1 MVSYHF
7 EAGLADLVE
16 VLEKEQLLRWVG
28 MEPLEI
34 QFFHMLHLVAV
45 VVEVL
50 AAVVVHRVVAEVAA
64 VVVHR
69 AVESLE
75 DQLIQGLLAQVFG
88 QSLQQLFGVAK
99 ADFWPKI
106 CKPLFV
112 LSTAT

>member
-16 VLEKEQLLRWVG
+16 VLGK
-28 MEPLEI
+28 EPLQLHLVGRMELPEI
-34 QFFHMLHLVAV
+34 LFFHMLLLVAV
-45 VVEVL
+45 VVAV
-50 AAVVVHRVVAEVAA
+50 AAVVVVGLA

-69 AVESLE
+69 AVESLG

-106 CKPLFV
+106 CTP
-112 LSTAT
+112 

>member
-1 MVSYHF
+1 
-7 EAGLADLVE
+7 
-16 VLEKEQLLRWVG
+16 

-50 AAVVVHRVVAEVAA
+50 AAVGVHRVVAGVAA
-64 VVVHR
+64 VVVHL

-75 DQLIQGLLAQVFG
+75 ELIQGLLAQVFG

>member
-1 MVSYHF
+1 
-7 EAGLADLVE
+7 
-16 VLEKEQLLRWVG
+16 

-34 QFFHMLHLVAV
+34 QFFHMLHLVVV

-50 AAVVVHRVVAEVAA
+50 AAVGVHRAVAEVAA

-75 DQLIQGLLAQVFG
+75 ELIQGLLAQVFG

-106 CKPLFV
+106 CKP
-112 LSTAT
+112 

>member
-16 VLEKEQLLRWVG
+16 VLEKEQLLRCLVG

-34 QFFHMLHLVAV
+34 QFFHMLLLVAV
-45 VVEVL
+45 VVEV
-50 AAVVVHRVVAEVAA
+50 AAVGVHRVVAEVAA

-69 AVESLE
+69 EVESLE
-75 DQLIQGLLAQVFG
+75 DLIQGLLAQVFG

-106 CKPLFV
+106 YKPLFV

>member
-1 MVSYHF
+1 
-7 EAGLADLVE
+7 
-16 VLEKEQLLRWVG
+16 

-45 VVEVL
+45 VVEV
-50 AAVVVHRVVAEVAA
+50 AAVGVHRVVAEVLAA

-69 AVESLE
+69 AVEILE

-106 CKPLFV
+106 YKPLFV